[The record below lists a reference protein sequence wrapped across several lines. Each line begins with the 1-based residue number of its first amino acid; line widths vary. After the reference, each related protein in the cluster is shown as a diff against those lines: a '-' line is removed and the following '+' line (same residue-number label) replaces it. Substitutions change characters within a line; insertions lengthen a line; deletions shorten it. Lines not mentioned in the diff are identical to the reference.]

1 MRVYVLSYKNG
12 KFTRYERFLKN
23 ILNDRK
29 SFEKSFGYSIIV
41 NPTYPRDKDLEK
53 VKKALIKAENG
64 TIKDFIEFVDKR
76 KKYEMLDL

>member
-41 NPTYPRDKDLEK
+41 NP
-53 VKKALIKAENG
+53 I
-64 TIKDFIEFVDKR
+64 
-76 KKYEMLDL
+76 

>member
-1 MRVYVLSYKNG
+1 MLVYVLTYKNG
-12 KFTRYERFLKN
+12 KFTTHKRFLNN

-29 SFEKSFGYSIIV
+29 PFEKSFGYSIIV

-76 KKYEMLDL
+76 KKYEITY